1 MHSAYSDSIGAPKVP
16 SVSWK
21 DVGGLEPLKKEI
33 LRSLKSN
40 MFSTGLKRSGMKIC
54 QSVVRYIFINKQKLK
69 SFL

>member
-40 MFSTGLKRSGMKIC
+40 MFSTGLKRSGMRNENYLVCSILIIR
-54 QSVVRYIFINKQKLK
+54 QS
-69 SFL
+69 